1 MPLDSHL
8 SQVLELWASDP
19 YISMATIGRKLKI
32 SRERVRQLIEKAILK
47 GMPILSYEEKETN
60 RMVARQKSID
70 LMKDSIKLDI
80 YSYKIRRSSH
90 VRKKMSVLGFFVKC
104 EICNWDKEPS
114 VLACHHVDRN
124 RKNNTVTNLLCVCP
138 NCHAILH
145 LVDRTAWTSHR
156 GKERIKGPNFEMH
169 AYRNTHKFAQVQQ

>member
-47 GMPILSYEEKETN
+47 GKTVLSSEEREIN
-60 RMVARQKSID
+60 RITAKQKSIA
-70 LMKDSIKLDI
+70 LMKDSLKLDI
-80 YSYKIRRSSH
+80 PPYAIH
-90 VRKKMSVLGFFVKC
+90 TTTILRKRVSALGLFVKC
-104 EICNWDKEPS
+104 EMCDWNEEPKIL
-114 VLACHHVDRN
+114 VCHHMDRN
-124 RKNNTVTNLLCVCP
+124 RKNNAIINLLCVCP

-145 LVDRTAWTSHR
+145 LIDKAMITNQN
-156 GKERIKGPNFEMH
+156 GIRIKGPNAIQNKYKRDH
-169 AYRNTHKFAQVQQ
+169 RFAQVQQ